1 MKRIISLFIICI
13 MFTSLVCSCSLL
25 PENLT
30 FCKVNFYV
38 DGELYDSKNVAIGQT
53 VSEPDIPTKQN
64 YVFTGWVDSTATYKY
79 DFSRKVIDDVD
90 LYAHFTLDAI
100 AFTNMIT
107 NQTIKSIVTVV
118 NRSYKGSILA
128 GTAQGSGV
136 VIDVSGGYCYVLTN
150 NHVVENEV
158 PNSKQVLSVED
169 PWGNVYEATVYKSPS
184 KPDYAK
190 SEAYDLALICFKY
203 SPENENALLEI
214 GLGEDLKVKEYVAS
228 LGTPAGLKNAVT
240 YGYIMSYQRIN
251 ADEESSLNKIEFNII
266 LHNAP
271 IDHGSSGGALVNANG
286 ELVGINFAG
295 YREGSYGCAIPIS
308 KVKEFLN
315 LYVY

>member
-13 MFTSLVCSCSLL
+13 MLTSLVCSCSLL

-38 DGELYDSKNVAIGQT
+38 DGELYDSKNVAIGQS
-53 VSEPDIPTKQN
+53 VSEPAIPTKEN
-64 YVFTGWVDSTATYKY
+64 HVFTGWVDSTATYKY
-79 DFSRKVIDDVD
+79 DFSNKVISDID
-90 LYAHFTLDAI
+90 LYACFTLDAV

-118 NRSYKGSILA
+118 NRSYRGSMIA
-128 GTAQGSGV
+128 GTSQGSGV

-158 PNSKQVLSVED
+158 PNSKQVISVED
-169 PWGNVYEATVYKSPS
+169 PWGNIYEAEIYKSPS
-184 KPDYAK
+184 KSDYAK
-190 SEAYDLALICFKY
+190 SEKYDLALVCFKY
-203 SPENENALLEI
+203 SPANENVLLEI
-214 GLGEDLKVKEYVAS
+214 GLGEDPKVNEYVAS
-228 LGTPAGLKNAVT
+228 LGTPAGLQNAIT
-240 YGYIMSYQRIN
+240 YGNIMAYQRIN

-271 IDHGSSGGALVNANG
+271 IDHGSSGGALVNAKG

-295 YREGSYGCAIPIS
+295 YREGSYGCAIPLS